1 MSAVLANRL
10 ASAWLICA
18 LFSLS
23 SRAAAQADLHL
34 DDDVAPEAF
43 EARGM
48 PNGSAPRAPFVAAS
62 ESAIREALQR
72 YAREPAIEAV
82 VRATVQAAPPS
93 HAAALASR
101 ARTAGWVPRIGLRA
115 RRGQGVDLATSQS
128 EDNEALR
135 LSTGDD
141 LTFEATLTFDLDR
154 VVFRSEEVAL
164 AREERAENAVNA
176 ARVEQVVSLY
186 FERRRLQLERDLG
199 APASPERSARIAE
212 IETLLNVFTRGEFSR
227 MMRQPRWKIGA
238 RTSASR
244 SPSPP
249 RSSGTAR
256 R

>member
-1 MSAVLANRL
+1 MSAALASRL
-10 ASAWLICA
+10 ASAWLIGA
-18 LFSLS
+18 LLVPG
-23 SRAAAQADLHL
+23 SRGEAQDFLV

-43 EARGM
+43 QARTA
-48 PNGSAPRAPFVAAS
+48 PDGSSVRAPFVVAS
-62 ESAIREALQR
+62 EAAIRAALQR
-72 YAREPAIEAV
+72 YASEPSIEAV
-82 VRATVQAAPPS
+82 VRATVHAAAPS

-141 LTFEATLTFDLDR
+141 LTFEATLTFELDR

-164 AREERAENAVNA
+164 AREQRAEDAVNA
-176 ARVEQVVSLY
+176 ARVEQVVALY

-199 APASPERSARIAE
+199 APASPSRSARIAE
-212 IETLLNVFTRGEFSR
+212 IETLLDVFTRGEFRR
-227 MMRQPRWKIGA
+227 MMRQPRWKTGV

-249 RSSGTAR
+249 RSSRTAKR
-256 R
+256 